1 MAVKWTNA
9 QCDAIDSRNGTVL
22 VSAAAGS
29 GKTAVLV
36 QRAISRLTDP
46 ENPTPAD
53 KLLVVT
59 FTRAAAAE
67 MRARLERRLHEMLR
81 SDPGNETLRRQSIL
95 LSQANIGT
103 VHSFCGELIREFF
116 HVLGIAQDF
125 SIVTDKQKEQMQQEA
140 LEEVLFDAFGN
151 KSFQK
156 LADAFSSERDDR
168 RLQAVILRIYEYMQS
183 HPYPGRWM
191 GEKVGMYTG
200 DFPAGETAWGKVILE
215 YTAEAAAHC
224 IRLSKEG
231 LHVLRDDS
239 LLYDKMGPVFS
250 EDIAC
255 YERLEECARTGE
267 WDRTCYL
274 VKGIAFRTL
283 SALRGYKDDPLKLQ
297 ASAFRNEAKKII
309 RGLSSQFT
317 ADEKQCKKDFTEI
330 SEILMQLR
338 DAALSFSEN
347 YQARK
352 RAKNFLDYGDLEH
365 YAIKLLTEGDG
376 LPSAA
381 ARQLSKRFDE
391 IMIDEYQDINE
402 VQDKIFQSVS
412 KGGKN
417 LFMVGDVK
425 QSIYGFR
432 CAMPDIFIRCKDS
445 FQKYDRQRDNYPSY
459 IVLDNNFRS
468 RREVTE
474 SVNFVFSQIMSRQTA
489 DIEYGQEEALVY
501 SANYPKKNGYE
512 TELYILRLEKGQN
525 TAEQEAALAAARI
538 RELIESGFTVQDGG
552 VQRTA
557 EYRDFCILLRSTKRH
572 AHVYAASLQ
581 RFGIPAKASAAGGF
595 FDAKEIG
602 FMLSLLRVIDNP
614 GQDIPLLSVMMSPV
628 YGFSPDDLAELRARD
643 KKISVYLSVSRAAE
657 NHPGCQ
663 RLLTDIAMY
672 RSLAATMPSDVF
684 IGYLFERTGYADM
697 VLAMEQGEQRL
708 ANLHL
713 LQKYARDYEGAG
725 GNGVAGF
732 VRFMDRLTES
742 RSDIE
747 AATLSVDDNRVSIM
761 SVHKS
766 KGLEFPVCIVAGCGR
781 KLPLDREEVVLHPE
795 LGLGIKIRDNTL
807 GARYTSMPREAI
819 LLDNRRRDSA
829 EEMRI
834 LYVAMTRAK
843 EKLILIGS
851 DKGAEKLLQTAA
863 GEITESG
870 ISNYTIRNAG
880 SFLKWLTLCAL
891 RHPDGESLRSAAG
904 AAGIGIVRKAYVPW
918 KIELVRQIPSSEAVP
933 DEETRQAEPDEAL
946 LRRLRGYVSFVYPH
960 QALTAVPTKVA
971 ASALAARRYE
981 QEMGITLTRP
991 AWLSAKG
998 MTPAERGTALHNF
1011 MQYADFAKAAIKPEA
1026 ELDRLVREEFLSG
1039 QEADAV
1045 ELCHV
1050 RRFFETELGRMVLR
1064 SPDVRKE
1071 RRFTVEIPADEIMK
1085 ETEVS
1090 PDSTVILQGAVDCT
1104 FVYGSKLHII
1114 DFKTDRVKSAEEL
1127 IVPYRE
1133 QILLYSRA
1141 MRQISDME
1149 IGELYLYSMYTD
1161 SFVTVSG
1168 F

>member
-1 MAVKWTNA
+1 MAVKWTDP
-9 QCDAIDSRNGTVL
+9 QRDAIDARNGTVL

-46 ENPTPAD
+46 EKPTPAD

-67 MRARLERRLHEMLR
+67 MRARLERRLYEMLR
-81 SDPGNETLRRQSIL
+81 SDPANETLRRQSIL

-125 SIVTDKQKEQMQQEA
+125 SIVTDKQKEQMQLEA

-183 HPYPGRWM
+183 HPYPAQWM
-191 GEKVGMYTG
+191 GEKVGMYAAEI
-200 DFPAGETAWGKVILE
+200 PAGETAWGKVILE

-224 IRLSKEG
+224 VRLSREA
-231 LHVLRDDS
+231 LQVLQDDS
-239 LLYDKMGPVFS
+239 LLYEKMGPVFF
-250 EDIAC
+250 EDVLTF
-255 YERLEECARTGE
+255 EQLEESARRGE
-267 WDRTCYL
+267 WDATCRL
-274 VKGIAFRTL
+274 VNGVAFRTL
-283 SALRGYKDDPLKLQ
+283 SAPRGYKDDPVKVKAAAL
-297 ASAFRNEAKKII
+297 RDDAKKII
-309 RGLSSQFT
+309 RGLTSQLT
-317 ADEKQCKKDFTEI
+317 ADEKQCREDF
-330 SEILMQLR
+330 SEIGAILGELR
-338 DAALSFSEN
+338 DAALRFSDN
-347 YQARK
+347 YRERK
-352 RAKNFLDYGDLEH
+352 RDRNFLDYGDLEH
-365 YAIKLLTEGDG
+365 YAIRLLTEEDG
-376 LPSAA
+376 SPSAA
-381 ARQLSKRFDE
+381 ARQLSERFDE

-412 KGGKN
+412 QNGEN

-445 FQKYDRQRDNYPSY
+445 FKKYDRARDDYPSY
-459 IVLDNNFRS
+459 IVLDSNFRS

-474 SVNFVFSQIMSRQTA
+474 SVNFVFSQLMSRQTA

-501 SANYPKKNGYE
+501 GASYPEKSGYE
-512 TELYILRLEKGQN
+512 TELYILQQDKGQN
-525 TAEQEAALAAARI
+525 TAEQEAALAATRI
-538 RELIESGFTVQDGG
+538 RELMEGGFTVQEGG
-552 VQRTA
+552 VQRRA

-572 AHVYAASLQ
+572 AHVYAAALQ
-581 RFGIPAKASAAGGF
+581 RFGIPAKSSAAGGF
-595 FDAKEIG
+595 FDAREVG
-602 FMLSLLRVIDNP
+602 FLLSLLRVIDNP
-614 GQDIPLLSVMMSPV
+614 GQDISLLSVMMSPV
-628 YGFSPDDLAELRARD
+628 YGFSPDDLAQLRAGD

-657 NHPGCQ
+657 SHPGCG
-663 RLLTDIAMY
+663 RLLQDITMY
-672 RSLAATMPSDVF
+672 RSLAATMPPDVF
-684 IGYLFERTGYADM
+684 IGYLLERTGYADM
-697 VLAMEQGEQRL
+697 VLAMEGGEQRL

-713 LQKYARDYEGAG
+713 LQKYARDYESAG

-732 VRFMDRLTES
+732 VRFMDRLTEN

-747 AATLSVDDNRVSIM
+747 AAALSGDDDNRVSIM

-781 KLPLDREEVVLHPE
+781 KLPLDREEVVLHPD
-795 LGLGIKIRDNTL
+795 LGLGIKIRDNAL

-851 DKGAEKLLQTAA
+851 DKNADKMIGTAA
-863 GEITESG
+863 GEITEAG
-870 ISNYTIRNAG
+870 VSNYSIRNAG

-891 RHPDGESLRSAAG
+891 RHPDGEGLRAAAG
-904 AAGIGIVRKAYVPW
+904 AAGTGILREDFVPW
-918 KIELVRQIPSSEAVP
+918 HIELVRQIPDPDAVAA
-933 DEETRQAEPDEAL
+933 EEMLPAEPDGAL
-946 LRRLRGYVSFVYPH
+946 LQRLQDSVSYRYPH
-960 QALTAVPTKVA
+960 QSLTTVPTKVA
-971 ASALAARRYE
+971 ASALAARQYE

-998 MTPAERGTALHNF
+998 MTPAERGTALHNY
-1011 MQYADFAKAAIKPEA
+1011 MQYADFAAAAADPEA
-1026 ELDRLVREEFLSG
+1026 ELQRLLRQEFLSK
-1039 QEADAV
+1039 QEAEAV
-1045 ELCHV
+1045 ELRHV
-1050 RRFFETELGRMVLR
+1050 RRFFRTELGQMVLQ

-1071 RRFTVEIPADEIMK
+1071 RRFTVAIPAG
-1085 ETEVS
+1085 EVMPEEGVPS
-1090 PDSTVILQGAVDCT
+1090 DSTVILQGAVDCT
-1104 FVYGSKLHII
+1104 FVYENELHII

-1127 IVPYRE
+1127 VAPYRE
-1133 QILLYSRA
+1133 QITLYSRA
-1141 MRQISDME
+1141 MGQISE
-1149 IGELYLYSMYTD
+1149 TPVGKLYLYSMFTD
-1161 SFVTVSG
+1161 GFVVVL
-1168 F
+1168 

>member
-1 MAVKWTNA
+1 MAVKWTDP
-9 QCDAIDSRNGTVL
+9 QRDAIDARNGTVL

-46 ENPTPAD
+46 DHPTPAD

-67 MRARLERRLHEMLR
+67 MRARLEKRLYEMLR
-81 SDPGNETLRRQSIL
+81 SDPANETLRRQSIL

-125 SIVTDKQKEQMQQEA
+125 SIVTDKQKEQMQLEA

-183 HPYPGRWM
+183 HPYPAKWM
-191 GEKVGMYTG
+191 GEKVGMYTA
-200 DFPAGETAWGKVILE
+200 DNPAGETAWGKVILE
-215 YTAEAAAHC
+215 YAAEAAAHC
-224 IRLSKEG
+224 IRLSKEA
-231 LHVLRDDS
+231 LSALRDDQM
-239 LLYDKMGPVFS
+239 LYDKMGPVFS
-250 EDIAC
+250 EDIAA
-255 YERLEECARTGE
+255 YEQLEEHAAAGE
-267 WDRTCYL
+267 WDKVCRI
-274 VKGIAFRTL
+274 VSGFAFSTL
-283 SALRGYKDDPLKLQ
+283 SAPRGYKDDPVKLR
-297 ASAFRNEAKKII
+297 AAALRDEAKKII
-309 RGLSSQFT
+309 RGLGAQLT
-317 ADEKQCKKDFTEI
+317 ADEAQCKEDF
-330 SEILMQLR
+330 SEIGEILAQLR
-338 DAALSFSEN
+338 DAALGFSEN

-352 RAKNFLDYGDLEH
+352 RDRNFLDYGDLEH
-365 YAIKLLTEGDG
+365 YAIRLLTEDDG
-376 LPSAA
+376 SPSAA
-381 ARQLSKRFDE
+381 ARQLSERFDE

-412 KGGKN
+412 QNGEN

-445 FQKYDRQRDNYPSY
+445 FGKYDRTRDNYPSY
-459 IVLDNNFRS
+459 IVLDSNFRS

-474 SVNFVFSQIMSRQTA
+474 SVNFVFSQLMSRKTA
-489 DIEYGQEEALVY
+489 DIEYGNEEALVY
-501 SANYPKKNGYE
+501 GAGYPDKSGCE
-512 TELYILRLEKGQN
+512 TELYILQQDKGQN
-525 TAEQEAALAAARI
+525 TAEREAALAAARI
-538 RELIESGFTVQDGG
+538 RELMESGLTVQESG
-552 VQRTA
+552 VQRKA
-557 EYRDFCILLRSTKRH
+557 EYRDFCILLRSTRRH
-572 AHVYAASLQ
+572 AHVYAAALQ
-581 RFGIPAKASAAGGF
+581 RFGIPAKASASGGF
-595 FDAKEIG
+595 FDAREIG
-602 FMLSLLRVIDNP
+602 FLLSLLRVIDNP

-628 YGFSPDDLAELRARD
+628 YGFSPDDLAKLRAKD
-643 KKISVYLSVSRAAE
+643 KKISVYLSVSRAAAE
-657 NHPGCQ
+657 HPGCG
-663 RLLTDIAMY
+663 RLLSDVTMY

-684 IGYLFERTGYADM
+684 IGYLLERTGYADM
-697 VLAMEQGEQRL
+697 VLAMEGGEQRL

-713 LQKYARDYEGAG
+713 LQKYARDYESAG

-742 RSDIE
+742 RSDME
-747 AATLSVDDNRVSIM
+747 AAALSGDDDNRVAIM
-761 SVHKS
+761 SIHKS

-781 KLPLDREEVVLHPE
+781 KLPLDHEEVVLHPD

-851 DKGAEKLLQTAA
+851 DKNADKMISTAA

-870 ISNYTIRNAG
+870 ISNYSIRNAS

-891 RHPDGESLRSAAG
+891 RHPDGEGLRSAAG
-904 AAGIGIVRKAYVPW
+904 AAGTGILRENYVPW
-918 KIELVRQIPSSEAVP
+918 HIELVRQVAVP
-933 DEETRQAEPDEAL
+933 EEAAAAEALPAEPDEEL
-946 LRRLRGYVSFVYPH
+946 LTRLRGYVSYVYPH

-971 ASALAARRYE
+971 ASALAAWQYE
-981 QEMGITLTRP
+981 QETGITLTRP

-1011 MQYADFAKAAIKPEA
+1011 MQYADFSKAAKKPEA
-1026 ELDRLVREEFLSG
+1026 ELERLVRQEFLSKP
-1039 QEADAV
+1039 EAEAV
-1045 ELCHV
+1045 ELHHV
-1050 RRFFETELGRMVLR
+1050 RRFFGTELGKMVLQ

-1071 RRFTVEIPADEIMK
+1071 RRFTVEIPAR
-1085 ETEVS
+1085 EVMGEGELS

-1104 FVYGSKLHII
+1104 FVYENRLHII

-1127 IVPYRE
+1127 VLPYRE
-1133 QILLYSRA
+1133 QITLYSRA
-1141 MRQISDME
+1141 MAQISE
-1149 IGELYLYSMYTD
+1149 IPVGTLYLYSMYAD
-1161 SFVTVSG
+1161 G
-1168 F
+1168 FTEVP

>member
-1 MAVKWTNA
+1 MAVKWTDA
-9 QCDAIDSRNGTVL
+9 QCDAIDARNGTVL

-46 ENPTPAD
+46 DNPTPAD

-67 MRARLERRLHEMLR
+67 MRARLERRLYEMLR

-116 HVLGIAQDF
+116 HILGIAQDF

-140 LEEVLFDAFGN
+140 LEEVLFDAYGN

-156 LADAFSSERDDR
+156 LADAFSGERDDQ

-183 HPYPGRWM
+183 HPYPDRWM
-191 GEKVGMYTG
+191 GEKVEMYTRAV
-200 DFPAGETAWGKVILE
+200 PAGETAWGKVILE
-215 YTAEAAAHC
+215 YTVEAAAHC
-224 IRLSKEG
+224 IRLSKEALQALG
-231 LHVLRDDS
+231 GDS
-239 LLYDKMGPVFS
+239 LLFDKMGPVFM
-250 EDIAC
+250 EDITTF
-255 YERLEECARTGE
+255 EQLEECAGAGE
-267 WDRTCYL
+267 WDKTCRL
-274 VKGIAFRTL
+274 VKGIVFRVL
-283 SALRGYKDDPLKLQ
+283 SPPRGYKDDPLKLQ
-297 ASAFRNEAKKII
+297 VAALRDEVKKII
-309 RGLSSQFT
+309 RGLSSQLT
-317 ADEKQCKKDFTEI
+317 ADEKQCEEDFTEI
-330 SEILMQLR
+330 GVILKQLR
-338 DAALSFSEN
+338 NAALAFSEN

-352 RAKNFLDYGDLEH
+352 RDKNFLDYGDLEH
-365 YAIKLLTEGDG
+365 YAIKLLTEEDG
-376 LPSAA
+376 SRSAA
-381 ARQLSKRFDE
+381 ARQLSERFDE

-402 VQDKIFQSVS
+402 VQDKIFQSMS
-412 KGGKN
+412 KNGGN

-445 FQKYDRQRDNYPSY
+445 FQKYDRRRDNYPSY
-459 IVLDNNFRS
+459 IVLDSNFRS

-489 DIEYGQEEALVY
+489 DIAYGQEEALVY
-501 SANYPKKNGYE
+501 GANYPEKSGYE
-512 TELYILRLEKGQN
+512 TELYVLQQDKGQN
-525 TAEQEAALAAARI
+525 TAEQEAALAATRI
-538 RELIESGFTVQDGG
+538 RKLTRSGFTVQEGG
-552 VQRTA
+552 VQRKA

-572 AHVYAASLQ
+572 AHVYATALQ
-581 RFGIPAKASAAGGF
+581 HFGIPAKASAAGGF
-595 FDAKEIG
+595 FEAKEIG

-628 YGFSPDDLAELRARD
+628 YGFSPDDLAELRRED

-657 NHPGCQ
+657 GHPGCR
-663 RLLTDIAMY
+663 RLLADIAMY
-672 RSLAATMPSDVF
+672 RSISATLPSDVF
-684 IGYLFERTGYADM
+684 IGYLFERTGYTDM

-713 LQKYARDYEGAG
+713 LQKYARDYESAG

-747 AATLSVDDNRVSIM
+747 AATLSGDDDNRVSIM

-781 KLPLDREEVVLHPE
+781 KLPLDREEVVLHPD

-851 DKGAEKLLQTAA
+851 DKNAEKLLQTAA
-863 GEITESG
+863 GEITEFG
-870 ISNYTIRNAG
+870 ISNYSIRSAG
-880 SFLKWLTLCAL
+880 SFLKWLALCAL

-904 AAGIGIVRKAYVPW
+904 AAGIGIVRKSYVPW
-918 KIELVRQIPSSEAVP
+918 NIELVRRVPSPETVLE
-933 DEETRQAEPDEAL
+933 EETRQAEPDAAL
-946 LRRLRGYVSFVYPH
+946 LSRLRGYVSFVYPH
-960 QALTAVPTKVA
+960 KALTAVPTKVA
-971 ASALAARRYE
+971 ASALATRQYE

-1011 MQYADFAKAAIKPEA
+1011 MQYADFAKAATEPEK
-1026 ELDRLVREEFLSG
+1026 ELGRLVRQEFLSK

-1050 RRFFETELGRMVLR
+1050 RSFFETELGQMVLR
-1064 SPDVRKE
+1064 SPDVQKE
-1071 RRFTVEIPADEIMK
+1071 RRFTVEIPASEVMK
-1085 ETEVS
+1085 EADVPVNS
-1090 PDSTVILQGAVDCT
+1090 SVILQGAVDCT
-1104 FVYGSKLHII
+1104 FVYEGKLHII
-1114 DFKTDRVKSAEEL
+1114 DFKTDRVKSAGEL
-1127 IVPYRE
+1127 VAPYRE

-1141 MRQISDME
+1141 MRQISE
-1149 IGELYLYSMYTD
+1149 AEVGRLYLYSMYTD
-1161 SFVTVSG
+1161 SFVIVS
-1168 F
+1168 